1 MINIL
6 SSHRARSIASK
17 RLASQSASAI
27 SEILGIAPT
36 PSSSSSA
43 SPLPQ
48 SMQMPG
54 TLTLLDGEHTLE
66 KLTTSTKSVAD
77 YFKDRLRAKGSG
89 SSSPLLSTGSEK
101 DDESSEASKRGLGS
115 SRLGLGARVDGQT
128 STVGL
133 GASKFGSLVS
143 GAFLASLP
151 TVSTVEK
158 LDDAASNEGGEKKK
172 KKKSDKRE
180 QDETGNKSSEW
191 PEPSGFDEKLKRKEM
206 INKQRKKDEQKPAS
220 TNEVATKMS
229 DKGARRK
236 EKAERKAAKKATSAA
251 A

>member
-1 MINIL
+1 
-6 SSHRARSIASK
+6 
-17 RLASQSASAI
+17 
-27 SEILGIAPT
+27 
-36 PSSSSSA
+36 
-43 SPLPQ
+43 
-48 SMQMPG
+48 MQMPG

-101 DDESSEASKRGLGS
+101 DAESSEAPRGGLGS

-128 STVGL
+128 PTVGL

-151 TVSTVEK
+151 TVSAVEK
-158 LDDAASNEGGEKKK
+158 LDDAASNEGGEKK
-172 KKKSDKRE
+172 SDKRE
-180 QDETGNKSSEW
+180 QDETGNKSNEW
-191 PEPSGFDEKLKRKEM
+191 PEPSGSDERLYRKEM
-206 INKQRKKDEQKPAS
+206 MNKRRKKDEQKPAS

-229 DKGARRK
+229 DKEARRK